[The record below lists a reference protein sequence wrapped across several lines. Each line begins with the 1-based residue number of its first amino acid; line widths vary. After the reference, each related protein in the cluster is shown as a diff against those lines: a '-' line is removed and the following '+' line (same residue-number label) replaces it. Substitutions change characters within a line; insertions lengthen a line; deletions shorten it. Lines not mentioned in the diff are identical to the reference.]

1 MKILLIGKN
10 GQVGWELQRTLA
22 PLGEIVAV
30 DFPEIDLTDEGR
42 TREWVR
48 RVAPQAIINAAAYTA
63 VDKAE
68 IEPEL
73 AMKINGAAPGLLA
86 EEARVLGAFLIHY
99 SSDYVFDGTK
109 GEAYIERDPTNPVN
123 VYGLSKLAGDQN
135 VQQVD
140 GNYLILR
147 TTWVY
152 SMRQGGFVRKV
163 LEWARQKPELQ
174 IVSDQVGSPTWA
186 RSLAEVTAQVL
197 AMSGGD
203 LTGWLLDRKGL
214 YHLGGRGTVSRFDW
228 ARKILEFD
236 PNPDEQV
243 VKKIKPALT
252 SEFPTPATRPLYSPI
267 DCALFKDTFGI
278 CLPKWEHSLHLA
290 MDNLNLRRL
299 I

>member
-10 GQVGWELQRTLA
+10 GQVGWELRRTLA
-22 PLGEIVAV
+22 SLGEIVAV
-30 DFPEIDLTDEGR
+30 DFPEIDLSDEGS
-42 TREWVR
+42 TRGWVR
-48 RVAPQAIINAAAYTA
+48 RVAPHAIINAAAYTA

-68 IEPEL
+68 SEPEL
-73 AMKINGAAPGLLA
+73 AMKINGTAPGYIA
-86 EEARVLGAFLIHY
+86 EEARVLSAFLIHY

-109 GEAYIERDPTNPVN
+109 GEAYIESDATNPVN

-135 VQQVD
+135 IQQVD

-163 LEWARQKPELQ
+163 LEWARKNPELH

-186 RSLAEVTAQVL
+186 RALAEVTAQLL

-203 LTGWLLDRKGL
+203 LSGWLSERKGL

-236 PNPDEQV
+236 TSPNEQIARE
-243 VKKIKPALT
+243 IKPVLT
-252 SEFPTPATRPLYSPI
+252 KEVPTPAKRPLYSPVN
-267 DCALFKDTFGI
+267 CRLFADTFGI
-278 CLPKWEHSLHLA
+278 CLPDWAVSLHLA
-290 MDNLNLRRL
+290 MEHF